1 MLTKL
6 VDGTL
11 ERKKRGERNSDG
23 RVLLIFVGQK
33 RNRGRIRSG
42 WKIKREYMA
51 IIMGTIIIH

>member
-11 ERKKRGERNSDG
+11 ERKKKGG
-23 RVLLIFVGQK
+23 REIATDVLLIFVGQK

-42 WKIKREYMA
+42 WKVEREN
-51 IIMGTIIIH
+51 IWQ